1 MSVYQIQINDAI
13 IAEQIGNILDHILDI
28 VLKSRYSHS
37 DKEISE
43 AVKELVYSRKDE
55 IIEMVVNRAVKEIS
69 KKALPKLMER
79 LG

>member
-28 VLKSRYSHS
+28 ELKSRYSRS